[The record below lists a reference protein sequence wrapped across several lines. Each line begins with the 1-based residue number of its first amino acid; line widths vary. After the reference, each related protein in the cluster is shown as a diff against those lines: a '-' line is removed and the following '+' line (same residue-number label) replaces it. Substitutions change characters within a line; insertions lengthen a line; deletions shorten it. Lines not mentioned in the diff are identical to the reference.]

1 LRVLEGYRLLY
12 PGKKLSFM
20 GNEIGQFLE
29 WRFYEGL
36 EWSSLDRE
44 FNTEFQS
51 YVAELNRLYKETPA
65 LHEQDNQKAGITIIE
80 ADDDQETTLSFI
92 RHGKAADALLV
103 CAFNFTPV
111 ERSHYRI
118 GVPYAGT
125 YQVVL
130 NSEMKTLKRWRS
142 HIKANHIH

>member
-1 LRVLEGYRLLY
+1 EVVHGKQSLLCKMPNHNRYEMFANLRVLEGYRLLY

-51 YVAELNRLYKETPA
+51 YVAELNRLYKDTPA
-65 LHEQDNQKAGITIIE
+65 LHEHDNQKAGITIIV
-80 ADDDQETTLSFI
+80 ADDDPETTLSLI
-92 RHGKAADALLV
+92 LNAKA
-103 CAFNFTPV
+103 V
-111 ERSHYRI
+111 E
-118 GVPYAGT
+118 
-125 YQVVL
+125 
-130 NSEMKTLKRWRS
+130 
-142 HIKANHIH
+142 